1 MTRQFALR
9 NQREEHSMPKK
20 TNSKTV
26 DFTDRFIR
34 NIKPTGKRFQYTDAK
49 CLGLKARVS
58 ASGRITFAAMLRN
71 KAGKYTTYTIGTY
84 PEVSLKAARA
94 TTNQLRTEVQFLG
107 LEKPSAPAVAKF
119 EKITLWELLDE
130 VQPVFA
136 KTKKSWR
143 PRGSAESSAYTRNT
157 IERVFAPLLN
167 RAVETLAAEDFA
179 VVANAYKPVRPLK
192 GKTTANGQVSRA
204 LSYLS
209 PVLDWAAH
217 RGRKFGKIGAGRTPR
232 LDVAEL
238 RRIHDPAS
246 DDPTIKGKRER
257 VLKAEELAAIVPLLQ
272 YPAPEKIRRRNML
285 PKNDFGP
292 AAMRFLLLTLARR
305 EEVANARWR
314 DIDFLNG
321 VWSKPEVKDT
331 TGEGRSQRLPLSQAA
346 LDLLKTLPGH
356 SMGDDAAFV
365 FPNRDGGKLDNWNRI
380 AEHIQKG
387 SKTSDWTRHDLRR
400 TGATLLEE
408 LLVPIQTVE
417 EILDHTNRF
426 ASAGVSG
433 SAGHYM
439 LVTRIMN
446 ETEDPKVVALTKLS
460 AALDHIVATVKP
472 SNPA

>member
-1 MTRQFALR
+1 MSTKA
-9 NQREEHSMPKK
+9 
-20 TNSKTV
+20 NSKTK
-26 DFTDRFIR
+26 DFTDRFIQ
-34 NIKPTGKRFQYTDAK
+34 NIKPTGKRFQYTDGK
-49 CLGLKARVS
+49 CPGLKARVS
-58 ASGRITFAAMLRN
+58 PSGRITFAAMLRN

-84 PEVSLKAARA
+84 PEVSLKSARA
-94 TTNQLRTEVQFLG
+94 TANELRKEVQLLG
-107 LEKPSAPAVAKF
+107 LEKPSAPSVAKF
-119 EKITLWELLDE
+119 DDITLRELVVE

-136 KTKKSWR
+136 KNRKSWR
-143 PRGSAESSAYTRNT
+143 SRGGADSSAYTRNT
-157 IERVFAPLLN
+157 IERVFQPLLD
-167 RAVETLAAEDFA
+167 RPVETLTAEDFA

-209 PVLDWAAH
+209 PVLDWAAN
-217 RGRKFGKIGAGRTPR
+217 RGRKFGKIGAGRPKR
-232 LDVAEL
+232 LNVAEL

-246 DDPTIKGKRER
+246 DDPTIRGKRER
-257 VLKAEELAAIVPLLQ
+257 VLNAEEIAAIVPLLQ
-272 YPAPEKIRRRNML
+272 YPAPEKIRRRNIL

-305 EEVANARWR
+305 EEVANSRWQ

-321 VWSKPEVKDT
+321 VWVKPEVKAT
-331 TGEGRSQRLPLSQAA
+331 SGESRSQRLPLSQAA
-346 LDLLKTLPGH
+346 LDLLKSLPGH
-356 SMGDDAAFV
+356 SKGDGSAFV
-365 FPNRDGGKLDNWNRI
+365 FPNRDGGKIDNWNRI
-380 AEHIQKG
+380 ADQIQKG
-387 SKTSDWTRHDLRR
+387 SKTSGWTRHDLRR

-426 ASAGVSG
+426 AKTEASG

-439 LVTRIMN
+439 VVSRIMN
-446 ETEDPKVVALTKLS
+446 DTVDPKVAALTKLS

>member
-1 MTRQFALR
+1 
-9 NQREEHSMPKK
+9 
-20 TNSKTV
+20 
-26 DFTDRFIR
+26 
-34 NIKPTGKRFQYTDAK
+34 
-49 CLGLKARVS
+49 
-58 ASGRITFAAMLRN
+58 MLRN

-84 PEVSLKAARA
+84 PEVSLTTARA
-94 TTNQLRTEVQFLG
+94 TANELRKEVQLLG
-107 LEKPSAPAVAKF
+107 LGKPSAPAVAKF

-143 PRGSAESSAYTRNT
+143 PRGVRKPTTVARSVIES
-157 IERVFAPLLN
+157 VFRKLLDHP
-167 RAVETLAAEDFA
+167 VEAITAEDFGNA
-179 VVANAYKPVRPLK
+179 ANNYTPVRPLK

-217 RGRKFGKIGAGRTPR
+217 RGRKFVKIGAGRPTR
-232 LDVAEL
+232 LNLAEL
-238 RRIHDPAS
+238 RRINDPAS
-246 DDPTIKGKRER
+246 DDPTIMGKRER
-257 VLKAEELAAIVPLLQ
+257 VLKADELAAIFPLLQ
-272 YPAPEKIRRRNML
+272 YPAPEQIRRQKIL
-285 PKNDFGP
+285 PKDDFGP

-305 EEVANARWR
+305 EEVANARWQ

-321 VWSKPEVKDT
+321 VWIKPEVKDIK
-331 TGEGRSQRLPLSQAA
+331 GKARSQRLPLSQAA

-356 SMGDDAAFV
+356 SKGNSAAFV

-380 AEHIQKG
+380 AEQIQRG

-426 ASAGVSG
+426 ANAGVSG

-460 AALDHIVATVKP
+460 AAFDHIVATVNP
-472 SNPA
+472 SIPA

>member
-1 MTRQFALR
+1 
-9 NQREEHSMPKK
+9 MPEDTKK
-20 TNSKTV
+20 NMTV
-26 DFTDRFIR
+26 DLSDMFIR
-34 NIKPTGKRFQYTDAK
+34 KIKPTGKRFNYTDQK
-49 CLGLKARVS
+49 CHGLKVRVS
-58 ASGRITFAAMLRN
+58 AKGRITFAAMFRN
-71 KAGKYTTYTIGTY
+71 RAGKYTTYTIGNY
-84 PEVSLKAARA
+84 PDVSLKAARGITDQIRVDVKINGMA
-94 TTNQLRTEVQFLG
+94 
-107 LEKPSAPAVAKF
+107 KPSAPAIAKI
-119 EKITLWELLDE
+119 EKITLRELVAE

-136 KTKKSWR
+136 KNRKSWR
-143 PRGSAESSAYTRNT
+143 PRGGAESSAYTRNT
-157 IERVFAPLLN
+157 IERVFEPLLD
-167 RAVETLAAEDFA
+167 RPVETLTAEDFA

-217 RGRKFGKIGAGRTPR
+217 RGSKFSKIGAGRTTR
-232 LDVAEL
+232 LTVAEL

-257 VLKAEELAAIVPLLQ
+257 VLNAEEIAAIVPLLQ

-305 EEVANARWR
+305 EEVANARWQ

-321 VWSKPEVKDT
+321 VWVKPEVKDT
-331 TGEGRSQRLPLSQAA
+331 SGGGRSQRLPLSQAA
-346 LDLLKTLPGH
+346 LDLLKSLPGH
-356 SMGDDAAFV
+356 RKKDGSAFV
-365 FPNRDGGKLDNWNRI
+365 FPNRDGGKIDNWNRI
-380 AEHIQKG
+380 ADQIQKG
-387 SKTSDWTRHDLRR
+387 SNTSGWTRHDLRR

-426 ASAGVSG
+426 AKTEASG

-439 LVTRIMN
+439 VVTRIMN
-446 ETEDPKVVALTKLS
+446 DTVDPKVAALTKLS